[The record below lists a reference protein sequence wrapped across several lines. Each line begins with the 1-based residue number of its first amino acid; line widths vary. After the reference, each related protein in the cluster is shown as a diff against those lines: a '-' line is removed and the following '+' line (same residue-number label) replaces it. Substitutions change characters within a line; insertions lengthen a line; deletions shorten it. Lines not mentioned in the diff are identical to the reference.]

1 MCKILCIFRNLHGV
15 KFADFNFISLFTRF
29 ASFATSASSV
39 LPFKFNT
46 ENAILFTCCFTK
58 FTLNKFSI
66 KLILKINLSHR
77 KAGDNEFYRPKGAK
91 MKLYLLQKSELVLGT
106 VFFICSLFY
115 LDFYLQSGIL
125 GGETIQFVLFSFPL
139 ALAFNILMLA
149 VNFKRTR
156 AIFFALI
163 GAFILCIFNIFGSS
177 IIDIGILFGVT
188 ILFYA
193 VAGWRQNI
201 GLKLFFILFAATMY
215 FWFHN
220 FKVIALKDSLV
231 LAGLLA
237 SCATA
242 LFTSAFSEKH

>member
-1 MCKILCIFRNLHGV
+1 
-15 KFADFNFISLFTRF
+15 
-29 ASFATSASSV
+29 
-39 LPFKFNT
+39 
-46 ENAILFTCCFTK
+46 
-58 FTLNKFSI
+58 
-66 KLILKINLSHR
+66 
-77 KAGDNEFYRPKGAK
+77 
-91 MKLYLLQKSELVLGT
+91 MKLYLLQKSELILGT
-106 VFFICSLFY
+106 IFLVCSLFY
-115 LDFYLQSGIL
+115 LDFYFELGIL
-125 GGETIQFVLFSFPL
+125 RDGTIGFVAFSFPL

-149 VNFKRTR
+149 INFKRTR

-163 GAFILCIFNIFGSS
+163 GAFVLCIFNGWKNIFRSS

-193 VAGWRQNI
+193 VAGRRQNI

-237 SCATA
+237 SCAAA
-242 LFTSAFSEKH
+242 LFASAFSEKR

>member
-1 MCKILCIFRNLHGV
+1 
-15 KFADFNFISLFTRF
+15 
-29 ASFATSASSV
+29 
-39 LPFKFNT
+39 
-46 ENAILFTCCFTK
+46 
-58 FTLNKFSI
+58 
-66 KLILKINLSHR
+66 LSHR
-77 KAGDNEFYRPKGAK
+77 KASDNEFYRPKGAK
-91 MKLYLLQKSELVLGT
+91 MKLYLLQKSELILGT
-106 VFFICSLFY
+106 VFLVCSLSY

-125 GGETIQFVLFSFPL
+125 GGGTIQFVLFSFPL

-163 GAFILCIFNIFGSS
+163 GAFVLCIFNGWKNIFGSS

-193 VAGWRQNI
+193 VAGRRQNI

>member
-1 MCKILCIFRNLHGV
+1 M
-15 KFADFNFISLFTRF
+15 
-29 ASFATSASSV
+29 

-46 ENAILFTCCFTK
+46 ENAILFTCHFTK

-77 KAGDNEFYRPKGAK
+77 KASDNEFYRPKGAK
-91 MKLYLLQKSELVLGT
+91 MKLYLLQKSELFLGII
-106 VFFICSLFY
+106 FFICSLSY
-115 LDFYLQSGIL
+115 LNFYLQSSIL
-125 GGETIQFVLFSFPL
+125 GE
-139 ALAFNILMLA
+139 
-149 VNFKRTR
+149 RTR

-163 GAFILCIFNIFGSS
+163 GAFILCIFNGWKNIFGSS
-177 IIDIGILFGVT
+177 IIDIGMLFGVT

>member
-1 MCKILCIFRNLHGV
+1 
-15 KFADFNFISLFTRF
+15 
-29 ASFATSASSV
+29 
-39 LPFKFNT
+39 
-46 ENAILFTCCFTK
+46 
-58 FTLNKFSI
+58 
-66 KLILKINLSHR
+66 
-77 KAGDNEFYRPKGAK
+77 
-91 MKLYLLQKSELVLGT
+91 MKLYLLQKSELILGT
-106 VFFICSLFY
+106 VFFICNLFY
-115 LDFYLQSGIL
+115 LDFYFELGIL
-125 GGETIQFVLFSFPL
+125 RDGTIGFVTFSFPL
-139 ALAFNILMLA
+139 ALAFNISMLA

-163 GAFILCIFNIFGSS
+163 GAFVLCIFNGWKNIFGSS

-193 VAGWRQNI
+193 VAGRRQNI

-237 SCATA
+237 SCAAA
-242 LFTSAFSEKH
+242 LFASAFSEKR

>member
-1 MCKILCIFRNLHGV
+1 
-15 KFADFNFISLFTRF
+15 
-29 ASFATSASSV
+29 
-39 LPFKFNT
+39 
-46 ENAILFTCCFTK
+46 
-58 FTLNKFSI
+58 
-66 KLILKINLSHR
+66 
-77 KAGDNEFYRPKGAK
+77 
-91 MKLYLLQKSELVLGT
+91 MKLYLLQKSELILGT

-115 LDFYLQSGIL
+115 LNFYFELGIL
-125 GGETIQFVLFSFPL
+125 RDGTIQFVLFSFPL
-139 ALAFNILMLA
+139 ALAFNILTL
-149 VNFKRTR
+149 NFKRTR

-163 GAFILCIFNIFGSS
+163 GAFILCIFNGWKNIFGSS
-177 IIDIGILFGVT
+177 IIDIGMLFGVT

-237 SCATA
+237 SCTAA
-242 LFTSAFSEKH
+242 LFASAFSEKR

>member
-1 MCKILCIFRNLHGV
+1 M
-15 KFADFNFISLFTRF
+15 
-29 ASFATSASSV
+29 

-46 ENAILFTCCFTK
+46 ENAILFTCRFTK

-115 LDFYLQSGIL
+115 LNFYFELGIL
-125 GGETIQFVLFSFPL
+125 REGTMGFVIFSFPL
-139 ALAFNILMLA
+139 AFVFNILMLA
-149 VNFKRTR
+149 INFKRTR

>member
-1 MCKILCIFRNLHGV
+1 
-15 KFADFNFISLFTRF
+15 
-29 ASFATSASSV
+29 
-39 LPFKFNT
+39 
-46 ENAILFTCCFTK
+46 
-58 FTLNKFSI
+58 
-66 KLILKINLSHR
+66 
-77 KAGDNEFYRPKGAK
+77 
-91 MKLYLLQKSELVLGT
+91 MKLYLLQKSELILGT

-115 LDFYLQSGIL
+115 LNFYFELGIL
-125 GGETIQFVLFSFPL
+125 RDGTIQFVLFSFPL

-149 VNFKRTR
+149 INFKRTR

-163 GAFILCIFNIFGSS
+163 GAFVLCICNGWKFRSS

-193 VAGWRQNI
+193 VAGRRQNI

-237 SCATA
+237 SCAAA
-242 LFTSAFSEKH
+242 LFASAFSEKR